1 LEIWTILG
9 ILLLSGRESRAE
21 STSHLFSRYTFVGVT
36 ASNAYAN
43 EDIGMNAIEEAVK
56 ELVNDLLQTLQ
67 AEDSRGVAI
76 LRLLKDKG
84 IVSDDEL
91 APYLEQ
97 AANASSV
104 KERAAR
110 VRFEH
115 LIASAIKGVRELAQQ
130 TAAKVVEEGPA
141 QRKEG
146 EASKEA
152 SKQSSEKDQHAE
164 VSQTQSE
171 QRASS
176 AQSAS
181 DEREPE
187 KSESS
192 ATNRDKAA

>member
-1 LEIWTILG
+1 
-9 ILLLSGRESRAE
+9 
-21 STSHLFSRYTFVGVT
+21 
-36 ASNAYAN
+36 
-43 EDIGMNAIEEAVK
+43 MNAIEEAVK
-56 ELVNDLLQTLQ
+56 ELVNDLLPTLQ
-67 AEDSRGVAI
+67 AADSRGVAI

-141 QRKEG
+141 NRRK
-146 EASKEA
+146 ARPPKRQVSKA
-152 SKQSSEKDQHAE
+152 VKRINTPRSHKPSLN
-164 VSQTQSE
+164 
-171 QRASS
+171 
-176 AQSAS
+176 
-181 DEREPE
+181 REPPLHSRPAMNVNQ
-187 KSESS
+187 KSLNLTQQTEIRQLR
-192 ATNRDKAA
+192 APLYFFGGC

>member
-1 LEIWTILG
+1 
-9 ILLLSGRESRAE
+9 
-21 STSHLFSRYTFVGVT
+21 LFSRYTFVGVA

-43 EDIGMNAIEEAVK
+43 EDIAMNDIEEAVK
-56 ELVNDLLQTLQ
+56 ELVNDLLPTLQ
-67 AEDSRGVAI
+67 AADSRSVAI

-84 IVSDDEL
+84 VVSDDEL

-130 TAAKVVEEGPA
+130 TAAKVVEEGSA
-141 QRKEG
+141 QRKHG

-187 KSESS
+187 KSESN